1 MCLFN
6 RRKPETIQSYSKSK
20 VANKQKAGDYSE
32 LIQAYSV
39 VINNYSVYIR
49 SGDRWDSVGYDI
61 NKRIAYERT
70 IKKLREILESKAENE
85 FKINQIL
92 EYLNS
97 IERDGDYE

>member
-1 MCLFN
+1 
-6 RRKPETIQSYSKSK
+6 
-20 VANKQKAGDYSE
+20 
-32 LIQAYSV
+32 
-39 VINNYSVYIR
+39 
-49 SGDRWDSVGYDI
+49 VGYDI